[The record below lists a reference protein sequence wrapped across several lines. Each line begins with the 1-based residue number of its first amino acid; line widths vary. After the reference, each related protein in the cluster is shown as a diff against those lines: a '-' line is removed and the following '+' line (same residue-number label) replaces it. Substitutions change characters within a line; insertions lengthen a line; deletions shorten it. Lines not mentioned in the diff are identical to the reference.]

1 MALSFIAVVLAS
13 ASGLLLYTYIDTRE
27 HVGEFAILRTLGFTT
42 IQVNAVVWFNLTL
55 TVVLGTLL
63 GTWGGQMLGSAIL
76 PLLEVAEGGLPVTPP
91 MALQNNWTA
100 LFIAYALFAGTTVV
114 TVAALAWAISRL
126 EVQKI
131 LRVAEA

>member
-55 TVVLGTLL
+55 TVILGMLL

-76 PLLEVAEGGLPVTPP
+76 PLLEVAEGGQAVTPP
-91 MALQNNWTA
+91 MALQTNWTA
-100 LFIAYALFAGTTVV
+100 LIIAYALFVATTFV
-114 TVAALAWAISRL
+114 TIVALAWAISKL